1 MPFSF
6 DTTYKDLD
14 SKLYSTAKPK
24 DVDDPEVLV
33 FNQNLCS
40 DLGLNGEDLNDQVL
54 SGQDL
59 LEEPIAQAYAG
70 HQFGTY
76 TLLGDGRAMILGEH
90 VHDGSEP
97 PRGQVVRDAERLVIT
112 EIKDFRT
119 TPRLPVG

>member
-6 DTTYKDLD
+6 DTSYKDLD

-24 DVDDPEVLV
+24 NVDTPEVLV
-33 FNQNLCS
+33 VNENLCN
-40 DLGLNGEDLNDQVL
+40 DLGLNREDLISQIL

-76 TLLGDGRAMILGEH
+76 TVLGDGKAMILGGH
-90 VHDGSEP
+90 IHNGSRYCCVE
-97 PRGQVVRDAERLVIT
+97 
-112 EIKDFRT
+112 
-119 TPRLPVG
+119 